1 MAHLNHFELLKD
13 LIRSR
18 PSYLALDIGTGSG
31 QSAFPLTELF
41 PRVVAIDSC
50 EECILQGRKL
60 LFRYRKR
67 LRLKIMDG
75 TILRFPQDTFDCVTS
90 YWSFHHFRYLNRIL
104 QEVYRVLQP
113 GGLFFGVDHL
123 DQAMNPKQDN
133 YRELHKLKIEVERAL
148 GKDHFDLIQPQAM
161 VKNLKANG
169 FRDVGFELFLSA
181 NREIKVNGNPFPKMD
196 FLEKTKAM
204 VSQLKNTI
212 ELLGTKKEEY
222 LLRLEKIVQQI
233 EKVGIEHQPYY
244 AVYGFKPLEEA

>member
-18 PSYLALDIGTGSG
+18 PSYSALDIGTGQG

-60 LFRYRKR
+60 LFPYRKR

-75 TILRFPQDTFDCVTS
+75 TILRFPQATFDCVTS
-90 YWSFHHFRYLNRIL
+90 YWSFHHFRYLNRVL
-104 QEVYRVLQP
+104 QEIYRVLEP

-123 DQAMNPKQDN
+123 DQAINQKQNN
-133 YRELHKLKIEVERAL
+133 YLELHKLKIEVERAL
-148 GKDHFDLIQPQAM
+148 GKDHFDLILPEAM
-161 VKNLKANG
+161 MKNLRAVG
-169 FRDVGFELFLSA
+169 FKNIGFELFLSG
-181 NREIKVNGNPFPKMD
+181 NREVKINGSPFQ
-196 FLEKTKAM
+196 EKDLLARTGEMAN
-204 VSQLKNTI
+204 QLKNTI

-222 LLRLEKIVQQI
+222 LNRLERIIQQI
-233 EKVGIEHQPYY
+233 ERIGVEHQPYY
-244 AVYGFKPLEEA
+244 AVYGFKPLEEG